1 MRPSPQSDRGTA
13 ERIIGRLSALH
24 EPPLKLGYLRD
35 ALHRLSARE
44 VVELLGL
51 ALGERGR
58 ARSSDEVALLTLLLL
73 AGPESSDIRRE
84 ALARQASSVGLVE
97 VAFFVA
103 PRADEVPQPKRS
115 QLPYEGRPLTLGER
129 KSLARGR
136 DRELLTRVIR
146 DPHAD
151 VISIILRNP
160 ALTELDVIRLAARP
174 TSTPVLRTILGALP
188 WCLHYQVRMALIQNS
203 MMPLGLAVPLAA
215 SLRHP
220 DAVALSRAG
229 SLRAEIRRAAE
240 MVAVRIERRAH

>member
-1 MRPSPQSDRGTA
+1 MRTDAERNQGSA
-13 ERIIGRLSALH
+13 ERIYRSLSALH

-35 ALHRLSARE
+35 TLRRLSARE

-58 ARSSDEVALLTLLLL
+58 ARSSDEVALLTLLIL
-73 AGPESSDIRRE
+73 AGPDSSDIRRE
-84 ALARQASSVGLVE
+84 ALARQASGVGLSE

-103 PRADEVPQPKRS
+103 PRPDEVPEIKRA

-136 DRELLTRVIR
+136 DRELLSRVIR

-151 VISIILRNP
+151 VIGIVLRNP
-160 ALTELDVIRLAARP
+160 ALTEMDVVRLAARP
-174 TSTPVLRTILGALP
+174 AASPVLRAILDALP
-188 WCLHYQVRMALIQNS
+188 WCMHYQVRLALMQNP
-203 MMPLGLAVPLAA
+203 MLPLGLAVPLVA

-220 DAVALSRAG
+220 DAVALAKAG
-229 SLRAEIRRAAE
+229 SLRPELRQASSLVMRRS
-240 MVAVRIERRAH
+240 ERSSH

>member
-1 MRPSPQSDRGTA
+1 MRADSERNPGSA
-13 ERIIGRLSALH
+13 ERICSRLSALH

-35 ALHRLSARE
+35 ALRRLSARE

-58 ARSSDEVALLTLLLL
+58 ARTSDEVALLTLLLL

-84 ALARQASSVGLVE
+84 ALARQASSVGLSE

-103 PRADEVPQPKRS
+103 PRPDEVPELKRS

-146 DPHAD
+146 DPHPD
-151 VISIILRNP
+151 VIGIILRNP
-160 ALTELDVIRLAARP
+160 ALTEMNVIRLAARP
-174 TSTPVLRTILGALP
+174 TSSLVLRAILGALP
-188 WCLHYQVRMALIQNS
+188 WCLHYQIRLALMQNP
-203 MMPLGLAVPLAA
+203 MMPLGLAVPLVA

-220 DAVALSRAG
+220 DATALSKAG
-229 SLRAEIRRAAE
+229 SLRPELRQAAHMVMQRIHRRS
-240 MVAVRIERRAH
+240 H

>member
-1 MRPSPQSDRGTA
+1 MRADQESNHGSA
-13 ERIIGRLSALH
+13 ERIFRRLSALH

-84 ALARQASSVGLVE
+84 ALARQAASVGLAE

-103 PRADEVPQPKRS
+103 PRPDEVPEPRRA

-151 VISIILRNP
+151 VIGIILRNP
-160 ALTELDVIRLAARP
+160 ALTEMDVIRLAARP
-174 TSTPVLRTILGALP
+174 TSSPVLRAILGALP
-188 WCLHYQVRMALIQNS
+188 WCLHYQVRLALMQNA
-203 MMPLGLAVPLAA
+203 MTPLGLAVPLVA
-215 SLRHP
+215 SVRHP

-229 SLRAEIRRAAE
+229 SLRTEVRQAAQMVMMRAERSS
-240 MVAVRIERRAH
+240 H

>member
-1 MRPSPQSDRGTA
+1 MRADPESTTGSA
-13 ERIIGRLSALH
+13 ERIFSRLSALR
-24 EPPLKLGYLRD
+24 EPPLKLGFLRD
-35 ALHRLSARE
+35 ALLRLSARE

-73 AGPESSDIRRE
+73 AGPEGSDIRRE
-84 ALARQASSVGLVE
+84 ALGRQASSVGLVE

-103 PRADEVPQPKRS
+103 PRRDEVPEPKRA

-151 VISIILRNP
+151 VIDIILRNP
-160 ALTELDVIRLAARP
+160 ALTEMDVIRLAARP
-174 TSTPVLRTILGALP
+174 TSTPVLRTILGSLP
-188 WCLHYQVRMALIQNS
+188 WCLHYQVRLALIQNA
-203 MMPLGLAVPLAA
+203 MMPLGLAVPLVA

-220 DAVALSRAG
+220 DALAVSRAG
-229 SLRAEIRRAAE
+229 SLRAEIRRAAD
-240 MVAVRIERRAH
+240 MVVSRADRRSH